1 MVLLKPPPCFKA
13 AFKDSDPP
21 MIDTDLRYDL
31 MVESALRQVVFET
44 LKMVAERGLPGSHH
58 FYISFLTE
66 FPGVQIPPYLR
77 EQYPKEMTIVLQYQY
92 YGLVVSEQSFSVT
105 LSFNNVKERLTIPL
119 AAITTFADP
128 SVNFALQFQTIEDE
142 DEEEAGDVTETIMG
156 ANETAPVK
164 GKDKGKAAVGAAEEK
179 KEEKGVV
186 ISLEQ
191 FRKKSSDTKSES

>member
-1 MVLLKPPPCFKA
+1 
-13 AFKDSDPP
+13 

-119 AAITTFADP
+119 GAITTFADP

-142 DEEEAGDVTETIMG
+142 DEDETGDGTETITG
-156 ANETAPVK
+156 ANEASPIK
-164 GKDKGKAAVGAAEEK
+164 GKDKAKAAAAALADKDK

-186 ISLEQ
+186 ISLDQ
-191 FRKKSSDTKSES
+191 FRKKSSDKTEG

>member
-1 MVLLKPPPCFKA
+1 M
-13 AFKDSDPP
+13 
-21 MIDTDLRYDL
+21 TDNELRYDM
-31 MVESALRQVVFET
+31 MVESALRHVVFDT

-66 FPGVQIPPYLR
+66 YPGVQIPSYLH

-92 YGLVVSEQSFSVT
+92 YGLVVSEQSFSAT

-128 SVNFALQFQTIEDE
+128 SVNFALQFQTIEEGEE
-142 DEEEAGDVTETIMG
+142 DDILETGQDGIEPEKK
-156 ANETAPVK
+156 APATAQ
-164 GKDKGKAAVGAAEEK
+164 GTKD

-186 ISLEQ
+186 INLDQ
-191 FRKKSSDTKSES
+191 FRKKASDKEK